1 MVVCRISLVFIK
13 GPGNYP
19 PETTRGF
26 RKIPETTTVAEKT
39 GPQSARVTEDRPV
52 PAGDPIL
59 VLLQPEDPGT
69 VKNSGPV
76 VIFAPSFHRTAL
88 HYADLAKKIGP
99 DITVYSF
106 IWPEVTAKN
115 PPADT
120 MDAISGRFLQELRAC
135 NIHGPWILG
144 GYCFGAV
151 IALDMAARLAGS
163 GEEVSLLV
171 LIDPILPASGNE
183 QYTLTTRLKNRI
195 RFYRK
200 EGIGLFFRF
209 QYRKMRHWLHLLRAT
224 PRQRQEHRIGA
235 AHHRAFYQYRA
246 RPYPGPAVI
255 AFGDAEKKRSSA
267 EYHSRDCERW
277 KRIFSG
283 DLEIALLPG
292 YDHHSILTAG
302 PEEVVQ
308 RIHTVINT
316 GPVLR
321 SDSEKNPNA

>member
-1 MVVCRISLVFIK
+1 
-13 GPGNYP
+13 
-19 PETTRGF
+19 
-26 RKIPETTTVAEKT
+26 VAEKT
-39 GPQSARVTEDRPV
+39 GPPSVKVTEDRPV

-59 VLLQPEDPGT
+59 VLLQPGDPGM
-69 VKNSGPV
+69 VKNSGPA

-88 HYADLAKKIGP
+88 HYADLARKIGP

-135 NIHGPWILG
+135 PIHGPCILG

-183 QYTLTTRLKNRI
+183 HYTVATRLKNRI

-224 PRQRQEHRIGA
+224 PRQRQEHRISS

-246 RPYPGPAVI
+246 QPYPGRTLIV
-255 AFGDAEKKRSSA
+255 FSDAEQKRSGA
-267 EYHSRDCERW
+267 EYHTRDCERW

-283 DLEIALLPG
+283 DLEIMVLPG

-302 PEEVVQ
+302 PDEVARQ
-308 RIHTVINT
+308 IQKMIPA
-316 GPVLR
+316 GPGPGYV
-321 SDSEKNPNA
+321 SETTKKG